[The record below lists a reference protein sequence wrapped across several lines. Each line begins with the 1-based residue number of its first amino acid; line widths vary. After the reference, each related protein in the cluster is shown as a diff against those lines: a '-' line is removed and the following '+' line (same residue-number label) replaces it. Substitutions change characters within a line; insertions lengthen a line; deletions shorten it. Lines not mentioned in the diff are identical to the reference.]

1 MVDVMRS
8 TDFDEATVSPA
19 LLIEVMDDS
28 EEDEESRYE
37 RLGWSGDAVG
47 AGFPDVVLEETTAS
61 LVCWTSCGRW
71 FVTTGKVSL

>member
-1 MVDVMRS
+1 MRS

-37 RLGWSGDAVG
+37 RLG
-47 AGFPDVVLEETTAS
+47 
-61 LVCWTSCGRW
+61 
-71 FVTTGKVSL
+71 